1 MCQNIPLCVFT
12 ILFFHLSAD
21 GYLGC
26 SSTFGLWWIMLL
38 WTWLCRISSG
48 STCSYLGY
56 MPKIGIAG
64 SYGSVQ
70 FSSVTQSCPTLCDP
84 MDCSMPG
91 LPVHHQLP
99 ELTQTHVHR
108 VGDAIQSSHPLLS
121 PSPSTLQSFPASGSF
136 PYSNSIL
143 ILWGIII
150 LFFIMTALRKF
161 LHTLSTLTIFW
172 GFW

>member
-12 ILFFHLSAD
+12 VLFFHSSAD

-26 SSTFGLWWIMLL
+26 SSTFGLWWVMLL
-38 WTWLCRISSG
+38 WTFGLCRISSG

-56 MPKIGIAG
+56 VPKSGIAG

-70 FSSVTQSCPTLCDP
+70 FSSVSQLCLTLCDP

-91 LPVHHQLP
+91 IPVHHQLP

-108 VGDAIQSSHPLLS
+108 VGDAMQPSHPLSS
-121 PSPSTLQSFPASGSF
+121 PSPTLLPSIVPSTRVFSKESVTHQVAKVLEFQLQHQSFQWTF
-136 PYSNSIL
+136 R
-143 ILWGIII
+143 
-150 LFFIMTALRKF
+150 TDF
-161 LHTLSTLTIFW
+161 L
-172 GFW
+172 